1 VSGAARPGAA
11 GGGPGAAGAAG
22 RGAPRHGSGLGT
34 VRTWRG
40 LAPRRRQR
48 VEQRLDLRLLIPVA
62 VAWLVTAFVGLV
74 VDVWIVWAT
83 GALALVTAVALL
95 VSCRTAPPRA
105 ALLRRLLALTLAV
118 TAVLLVVVAAQ
129 RLVRTAGPV
138 ERLAAAGAV
147 VRMTGC
153 LTGDPRPVVSAA
165 PRGEPMV
172 VLRVA
177 VETVV
182 GRGVRTAVQTPVLVV
197 GPASAWGGLRWNDT
211 VEVVGRLAP
220 ADVGDDV
227 VAVARPLAA
236 PQVLGGP
243 GPLLQAAE
251 AVRERFR
258 AATDPLW
265 ADARGLVPALVVGD
279 TSRTPQDLTEAM
291 LATGLSHVSAVSGS
305 NVTLV
310 VAAAGW
316 ACGLLGVRRRW
327 RPLVALLVLGA
338 FVTLARPEPSVI
350 RAAVMGA
357 VGLLALSTSRRRS
370 GVPVLAGAIIV
381 LLAWDP
387 WLARSFGFALSSAA
401 TLGLLVLVRP
411 WGAAIASVLPRRL
424 RWLGPVIAVP
434 LAAQAVC
441 GPLVVP
447 LQGSVSVV
455 AVLANLLAA
464 PFVGPATIAGVIAA
478 VLSVI
483 WPGAAGVVAWAAA
496 VPAEAIGWVARRCA
510 AAPVVAIPWGDS
522 AWHAVALA
530 ALTAGAVVT
539 LPWLWQRGRTRPSVT
554 MAVVLVT
561 AGLSAPTLPL
571 AWPPPGW
578 LLVACDVGQGDGL
591 VVNSGPGR
599 AVLVDTGPEPEL
611 ISRCLHRLRIQA
623 IDLVV
628 LTHFHADH
636 VDGLAGVLADW
647 PVSQI
652 RSSPVRDPPGEV
664 QAVARLASEADIP
677 VGELRAGQHLE
688 AGAVAADV
696 WWPAR
701 EINAGSVANNG
712 SIVLTLHVGGVT
724 LLLSG
729 DIEREAAAAVLR
741 EVRADR
747 GRWGRIDVLK
757 VAHHGSGNRDDR
769 LLDEVAGRL
778 ALISVGVDNDYGHPT
793 PETLAALESRSFEVH
808 RTDLEGDLAVVE
820 RDGQIVV
827 VSA

>member
-1 VSGAARPGAA
+1 
-11 GGGPGAAGAAG
+11 
-22 RGAPRHGSGLGT
+22 
-34 VRTWRG
+34 
-40 LAPRRRQR
+40 
-48 VEQRLDLRLLIPVA
+48 
-62 VAWLVTAFVGLV
+62 
-74 VDVWIVWAT
+74 
-83 GALALVTAVALL
+83 
-95 VSCRTAPPRA
+95 
-105 ALLRRLLALTLAV
+105 
-118 TAVLLVVVAAQ
+118 
-129 RLVRTAGPV
+129 
-138 ERLAAAGAV
+138 
-147 VRMTGC
+147 
-153 LTGDPRPVVSAA
+153 
-165 PRGEPMV
+165 
-172 VLRVA
+172 
-177 VETVV
+177 
-182 GRGVRTAVQTPVLVV
+182 
-197 GPASAWGGLRWNDT
+197 
-211 VEVVGRLAP
+211 
-220 ADVGDDV
+220 
-227 VAVARPLAA
+227 
-236 PQVLGGP
+236 
-243 GPLLQAAE
+243 
-251 AVRERFR
+251 
-258 AATDPLW
+258 
-265 ADARGLVPALVVGD
+265 
-279 TSRTPQDLTEAM
+279 
-291 LATGLSHVSAVSGS
+291 
-305 NVTLV
+305 
-310 VAAAGW
+310 
-316 ACGLLGVRRRW
+316 
-327 RPLVALLVLGA
+327 VLGA

-664 QAVARLASEADIP
+664 QAVARLASEAHIP